1 MFKIADSTYKVILKE
16 VLIIILANGWKD
28 SEIDHIL
35 KLMIYPNIE
44 FDVLSIEI
52 AYITKLESLILVNL
66 IRTNLL
72 VRFQSE
78 LLIEINTQQSFLKVV
93 ISYNT

>member
-1 MFKIADSTYKVILKE
+1 
-16 VLIIILANGWKD
+16 
-28 SEIDHIL
+28 
-35 KLMIYPNIE
+35 MIYPNIE

-52 AYITKLESLILVNL
+52 AYIIKIESLILVNL

-72 VRFQSE
+72 ARFRSE
-78 LLIEINTQQSFLKVV
+78 LLIEINIQQSFLKVV

>member
-1 MFKIADSTYKVILKE
+1 
-16 VLIIILANGWKD
+16 
-28 SEIDHIL
+28 
-35 KLMIYPNIE
+35 MIYPNIE

-52 AYITKLESLILVNL
+52 AYIIKLESLILVNL

-72 VRFQSE
+72 VRFRSE

>member
-52 AYITKLESLILVNL
+52 AYIIKLESLILVNL

-72 VRFQSE
+72 VRFRSE